1 LKVGRDPDLGII
13 QSRRC
18 LEPESGVNLSVQQA
32 RGRYH
37 LFRLPTSIEERLP
50 EVCKDPSVAAEV
62 CAVLEGS
69 EESLLAWLKSL
80 ATNDLDKAAQGPILL
95 GRVDKILGGKT
106 LAKIAA
112 CYVGSFS
119 GGPRTYPYFEE
130 TP

>member
-1 LKVGRDPDLGII
+1 M
-13 QSRRC
+13 
-18 LEPESGVNLSVQQA
+18 

-37 LFRLPTSIEERLP
+37 LFRLPTSIEERLSQ
-50 EVCKDPSVAAEV
+50 VCRDLRR
-62 CAVLEGS
+62 CRGLWGFLEGS

-80 ATNDLDKAAQGPILL
+80 TTNDLEKAAQGPILL
-95 GRVDKILGGKT
+95 GRVDRILDAKT

-130 TP
+130 SP